1 MKTEVG
7 LISAA
12 RERLA
17 RESGFTI
24 VELVVVTMITMIV
37 VAAILAIFLSLSGA
51 FNNQMTRVQNQD
63 DARTAINQMAR
74 YIRMATS
81 SADSESTLSNAI
93 LTALPQDF
101 EFYCDVDG
109 DGVADKVRYYLD
121 GATLLMQTLKPE
133 KTAEGLWEYAAD
145 YQTDGIVVQD
155 SIRNGASAVF
165 TYYKY
170 VDGALEDCVPVTAA
184 EKREIKTVAISV
196 EVNARPDLAK
206 GSVILATDVQI
217 RQRYEGEL
225 K

>member
-1 MKTEVG
+1 MKTKVG
-7 LISAA
+7 FITAA

-37 VAAILAIFLSLSGA
+37 VAAILSIFLSLSGA

-93 LTALPQDF
+93 LTALPQDL

-155 SIRNGASAVF
+155 SIRNGTSGVF

-170 VDGALEDCVPVTAA
+170 VDGALEECLPVTAA

-196 EVNARPDLAK
+196 EVNARPELAK